1 MPWFPDFVSA
11 VELARRQRRSV
22 SELRTYFAECFKT
35 GRWLKLEHCTVTD
48 DGVRCALEFNC
59 VRWAGHDLTPQA
71 GISVYE
77 RRSDGLLAAARI
89 YDDIEAP
96 V

>member
-1 MPWFPDFVSA
+1 M
-11 VELARRQRRSV
+11 

-35 GRWLKLEHCTVTD
+35 WGGLKLEHCTVTD

-59 VRWAGHDLTPQA
+59 ALWAGHDLTPQA
-71 GISVYE
+71 GISVYK
-77 RRSDGLLAAARI
+77 RSSDVLLAAARI